1 MKKRK
6 DSENFPSLTVDEN
19 KTDIIDP
26 LKSVD
31 MTEISKKIET
41 TTIKTEKEQKQEAKM
56 DTLEKI
62 LKDTNKTDIKKMIEE
77 PNQQLK
83 QKLKKKRT
91 VTKRQDVIT
100 HFEKMFDKIK
110 INKNLMQFKNLV
122 ILDFENR
129 PSLEEIEPTKPKE
142 PLYKSRKSKNNHNN
156 NNFRKNSNELLQLTK
171 GKMTKY
177 E

>member
-26 LKSVD
+26 LSSVN

-41 TTIKTEKEQKQEAKM
+41 TTVKTEKVSKNEEKM

-62 LKDTNKTDIKKMIEE
+62 LKDTNKRDINKMIEE

-122 ILDFENR
+122 ILDFESR

-142 PLYKSRKSKNNHNN
+142 TLYKSRKSKNN

-171 GKMTKY
+171 GKMNKY